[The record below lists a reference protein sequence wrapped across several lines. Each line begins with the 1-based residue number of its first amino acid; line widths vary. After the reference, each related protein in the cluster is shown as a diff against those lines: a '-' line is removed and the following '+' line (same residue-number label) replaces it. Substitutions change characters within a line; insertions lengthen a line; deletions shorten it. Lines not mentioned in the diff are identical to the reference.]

1 MRHVGVSVDV
11 DAPVEAVW
19 ELLTKVDRW
28 PEWGTTVRRVEST
41 ADRIDVGT
49 SGRVQTIA
57 GFWLPF
63 TVTEM
68 VPLSSWRWRVA
79 GLPATRHYIAATSP
93 SGCRV
98 RFTVAWMLAPYLL
111 PMWLSLLR
119 LKRSAE
125 GRARLG

>member
-63 TVTEM
+63 TVTEKKV
-68 VPLSSWRWRVA
+68 VPGLSLSSVA
-79 GLPATRHYIAATSP
+79 PEAFSVPSISSESP
-93 SGCRV
+93 DPKV
-98 RFTVAWMLAPYLL
+98 TV
-111 PMWLSLLR
+111 
-119 LKRSAE
+119 
-125 GRARLG
+125 